1 MDVLSDKTRD
11 TVDGATPARSA
22 TSLIVTVKVFLLLS
36 YFLIIAEKMRNV
48 HALFI
53 LYQAK

>member
-11 TVDGATPARSA
+11 TVDGATPAHSA